1 MKRVSNRGKNKKDSR
16 IKNRYVAERPRHFLF
31 IGLQDRADGGD
42 GAAAANCRARRNQ
55 KRRIAAHLQEFA
67 ERQARQKRKENSQ
80 RGVDKSA
87 TARFQNL
94 AQIHAEPEGHHG
106 ALEKSSRNAA
116 ALIDVGMREA
126 EAKENSDGK
135 RDRRRKQSRERKCET
150 RNKNNFRESGHRLEK
165 EYQAKGVQ
173 SQRVRAYS
181 RSFSGDVEAG
191 GCDGT
196 GAFAGARGVADLD
209 FAGVGCA
216 RLATILAVAALLI
229 WQLRS

>member
-1 MKRVSNRGKNKKDSR
+1 MKRVSNRRKNQQGNRIQNKDR
-16 IKNRYVAERPRHFLF
+16 AERHRHFLF

-87 TARFQNL
+87 AACFQNL

-106 ALEKSSRNAA
+106 ALEKSSRNATA
-116 ALIDVGMREA
+116 FADVRMREA

-135 RDRRRKQSRERKCET
+135 RNGWRKPSRE
-150 RNKNNFRESGHRLEK
+150 
-165 EYQAKGVQ
+165 
-173 SQRVRAYS
+173 
-181 RSFSGDVEAG
+181 
-191 GCDGT
+191 
-196 GAFAGARGVADLD
+196 
-209 FAGVGCA
+209 
-216 RLATILAVAALLI
+216 
-229 WQLRS
+229 